1 MWVFGL
7 KGLIESMRVSL
18 IWCDYHVQETHNNT
32 SVLVSEVSLSRTG
45 CIIIM
50 KKKRNQCSL
59 WILTVSPGN
68 GSKLPSS
75 ILFSYASRSRP
86 RAPTVSRAL
95 SISSVPHTSAA

>member
-1 MWVFGL
+1 MWVLGL
-7 KGLIESMRVSL
+7 EGLIESVGVSL
-18 IWCDYHVQETHNNT
+18 IWCDCHVQETHNNT
-32 SVLVSEVSLSRTG
+32 SVLVSEVSLNRTG

-50 KKKRNQCSL
+50 KKRNQCFL